1 MPTCTA
7 PRARPD
13 SQVAASLDQVE
24 GHEVRRPLPRR
35 LSGSCPAA
43 GEPLLQLLER
53 ELSRS
58 HATSSPSIAVP
69 AGSCARAAA
78 RI

>member
-1 MPTCTA
+1 M
-7 PRARPD
+7 
-13 SQVAASLDQVE
+13 
-24 GHEVRRPLPRR
+24 RRPLPRR

-69 AGSCARAAA
+69 AGSCASAAA